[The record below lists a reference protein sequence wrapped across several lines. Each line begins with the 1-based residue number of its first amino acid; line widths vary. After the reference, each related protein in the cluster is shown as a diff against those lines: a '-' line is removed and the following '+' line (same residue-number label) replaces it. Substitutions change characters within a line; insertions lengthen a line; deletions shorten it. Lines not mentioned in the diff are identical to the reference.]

1 MEAIVNSRG
10 GFAAKNELCLHKE
23 FSHEVEALVFDEV
36 GTNRDE
42 FERGAMVQFR

>member
-23 FSHEVEALVFDEV
+23 FTHKVETLVFDEV

>member
-10 GFAAKNELCLHKE
+10 GFAAEDELCFHEEFAHK
-23 FSHEVEALVFDEV
+23 VEALVFDEV

-42 FERGAMVQFR
+42 FERGAVVQFR